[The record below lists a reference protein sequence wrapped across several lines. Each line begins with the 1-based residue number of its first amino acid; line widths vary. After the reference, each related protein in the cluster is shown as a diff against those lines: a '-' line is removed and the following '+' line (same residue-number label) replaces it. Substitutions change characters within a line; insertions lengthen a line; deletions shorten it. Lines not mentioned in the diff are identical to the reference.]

1 MGTILRFAE
10 AVHMSHCESESDLK
24 SESESESE
32 SAARVGFRGKSSGS
46 ERRPLSERCVLWPL
60 WPE

>member
-10 AVHMSHCESESDLK
+10 AVHMSDCESESDLK
-24 SESESESE
+24 SESE

>member
-1 MGTILRFAE
+1 
-10 AVHMSHCESESDLK
+10 MSHCESESDLK